1 MNSRKL
7 QESIADDANLS
18 LEKVD
23 KIMETMVNVMLDQL
37 KEGTSVSFQGF
48 GAFEV
53 RKKEQRLSVN
63 PLTKKRTIIPPK
75 QVLVFRTG
83 NTYKDK
89 IKDLPHNEE

>member
-53 RKKEQRLSVN
+53 RKRAKTVGESIDKETYHNTSKTSPCVQN
-63 PLTKKRTIIPPK
+63 WKHIQGQDKRSAT
-75 QVLVFRTG
+75 Q
-83 NTYKDK
+83 
-89 IKDLPHNEE
+89 